1 MHRQQRQKHRP
12 IGLYQ
17 IKKVAYN
24 SGRNQENEEMTENN
38 KLWRIS
44 F

>member
-1 MHRQQRQKHRP
+1 MHGQQKHKHRP

-17 IKKVAYN
+17 IKKFAYN
-24 SGRNQENEEMTENN
+24 SGKNKEDGETTKNN
-38 KLWRIS
+38 KLRRIS